1 MKPCLDF
8 FNSSLKWIVF
18 FKKSVKTVILWE
30 NPTPIPTNQQTLFI
44 LQTSLNKSKNPAT
57 IPYQKKKKLVS
68 KFIANNLNLV
78 QQCVWFC
85 LLHFLRWEK
94 FLSYFGSFFQS
105 THTKY
110 YLSSLPS
117 HTFSLG
123 NSLGIKIKNW
133 FSKMLKLYVQLP
145 AQIFNLD
152 FKKQNMN
159 IVHMLPKFQLVPE
172 HVWT

>member
-1 MKPCLDF
+1 MREP
-8 FNSSLKWIVF
+8 
-18 FKKSVKTVILWE
+18 
-30 NPTPIPTNQQTLFI
+30 NPNPNKPTNIIHSTDKSEQVQKVQQ
-44 LQTSLNKSKNPAT
+44 LQFHT
-57 IPYQKKKKLVS
+57 KKEKLVS

-133 FSKMLKLYVQLP
+133 FSKMLNSMSNYR
-145 AQIFNLD
+145 
-152 FKKQNMN
+152 
-159 IVHMLPKFQLVPE
+159 HKFSTLILRNKIWFFF
-172 HVWT
+172 HHG